1 MMLYRAFSSTKFP
14 IYANKIRM
22 EKAWWI

>member
-1 MMLYRAFSSTKFP
+1 VLFQVQKFP